1 MPEVATVQ
9 RFCAIE
15 EKFCEKTFPYMG
27 SDTFFFAYPASSHWR
42 DFTSTLVDELSHRGF
57 QGVRWEDF
65 VKNDLVFSKVCKGIF
80 SHDYLLAEVSE
91 PNANVLLEIGYALA
105 VGRLPIL
112 LQDKNLKAWPRRLL
126 TTLENCHYETR
137 ADIHQYINNFRTGP
151 REVPQ
156 VPDRRLPFLDNM
168 GIFLEEEARGTV
180 YHLKPKQSA
189 DWISRVDKVLK
200 RSHFKLGSMDPSD
213 SVYDEFYSQA
223 RQIQRAS
230 LIVASLLSENNRDY
244 EQQNANVSLLIGFA
258 IGLGK
263 QVLVLQHEPLAPIL
277 DLGSVVRPIES
288 ELQAERIV
296 QSWIDKHTSLS
307 VGEAAEF
314 RQKTRQRQQTDQL
327 RSLYLGPPDALQ
339 DNRLLDYFVPTKE
352 YQDAVDGRRTLFI
365 GRRGSGKSA
374 NFQAIKEELHRSSN
388 TVVSEIAPDDFE
400 LERISAFVEN
410 EYSMTNPKL
419 VFQNMWNYVLMLELL
434 KSLAQRSNVLYT
446 SPNDV
451 LREYLRQYY
460 DSNQEN
466 LRIDFGTR
474 VIRTLNKMITTDE
487 EITPR
492 QRQSYAEDII
502 TSLRDYD
509 LGHRLKEFAIKE
521 KITFFVVADD
531 LDKHW
536 RPESSQSIDLLIG
549 LIDEVDR
556 LKRFFGEH
564 LKVVLFLREDIYS
577 VLARYDDDLPKRNLM
592 RLVWTQTNLKHLV
605 ARRLSVTLEQE
616 TDDDNATWIAIFPEQ
631 VEGQDASNYILSRS
645 RPRPR
650 DVLDLCQ
657 RSIDQAQRNGHS
669 FVSAQDILDGERAF
683 SDGLFWS
690 LSAEFRGLYPQLE
703 DVLWQFAG
711 VPEAIDWSEFKK
723 LASDAIETNEPVLA
737 KWVKNGSMNVES
749 LLEIL
754 FTIGLLGLTRRWG
767 AEPHFSNGRTFSETW
782 AVVGP
787 NPVIH
792 IHPAFK
798 SYLEVSH
805 TEASGVRRTK
815 RRSRVD
821 PRQLAFE

>member
-1 MPEVATVQ
+1 MHEIATVN
-9 RFCAIE
+9 RYCAIE
-15 EKFCEKTFPYMG
+15 DKFCEKQFPYKG
-27 SDTFFFAYPASSHWR
+27 TDTFFFAYPSSNRWR
-42 DFTSTLVDELSHRGF
+42 DFTSTLVDDLSQRGF
-57 QGVRWEDF
+57 HGERWEDF
-65 VKNDLVFSKVCKGIF
+65 VKNDFLFSKVCNGIF
-80 SHDYLLAEVSE
+80 GHDYLLAEVTE

-112 LQDKNLKAWPRRLL
+112 LQDKNLKPWPRRLL

-137 ADIHQYINNFRTGP
+137 TDIHQYINSLRTGP

-156 VPDRRLPFLDNM
+156 TPDRRLPFLENM
-168 GIFLEEEARGTV
+168 GIFLEEETRGTV

-200 RSHFKLGSMDPSD
+200 RSHYKLSSMDPSD

-223 RQIQRAS
+223 RQIQHAS

-277 DLGSVVRPIES
+277 DLGSVARPIET
-288 ELQAERIV
+288 EIQAERIV
-296 QSWIDKHTSLS
+296 QSWIDKHTTLS
-307 VGEAAEF
+307 ISEAAEF
-314 RQKTRQRQQTDQL
+314 RRLAQRRDQTDQI

-339 DNRLLDYFVPTKE
+339 DHRLLDYFVPTKE
-352 YQDAVDGRRTLFI
+352 YQDAVEGRRTLFI

-374 NFQAIKEELHRSSN
+374 NFQAVTEELRQSSD
-388 TVVSEIAPDDFE
+388 TVVSGIAPDDFE

-410 EYSMTNPKL
+410 EYAMTNPKL

-434 KSLAQRSNVLYT
+434 KSLSQRSDLLYT
-446 SPNDV
+446 SPDDL

-460 DSNQEN
+460 DSSQEE
-466 LRIDFGTR
+466 LSLDFGRR
-474 VIRTLNKMITTDE
+474 VIQTLNAMITT
-487 EITPR
+487 EIDVSPEKR
-492 QRQSYAEDII
+492 QANAEQVI

-509 LGHRLKEFAIKE
+509 LGRRLKEFAIRE
-521 KITFFVVADD
+521 NITFFIVADD

-536 RPESSQSIDLLIG
+536 RPESMQSIDLLIG

-556 LKRFFGEH
+556 LKRFFGKH
-564 LKVVLFLREDIYS
+564 LNVVLFLREDIYS
-577 VLARYDDDLPKRNLM
+577 VLARYDDDLPKRNLL
-592 RLVWTQTNLKHLV
+592 RLEWTQSNLKHLV
-605 ARRLSVTLEQE
+605 ARRLDVTMQQD
-616 TDDDNATWIAIFPEQ
+616 TDDDNTTWVAIFPEK
-631 VEGQDASNYILSRS
+631 VEGKEASTYILSRS

-657 RSIDQAQRNGHS
+657 KSIDQAQRNGHG
-669 FVSAQDILDGERAF
+669 FVTAQDILDGERAF

-690 LSAEFRGLYPQLE
+690 LSAEFKGLYPQLE
-703 DVLWQFAG
+703 DVLFQFAG
-711 VPEAIDWSEFKK
+711 IAQAIGWSDFKK
-723 LASDAIETNEPVLA
+723 VASVAIATNQPVLA
-737 KWVKNGSMNVES
+737 KWVKNGSVNVET
-749 LLEIL
+749 LLDIL
-754 FTIGLLGLTRRWG
+754 FTIGLLGLSRRWG
-767 AEPHFSNGRTFSETW
+767 TEPHFSNGRTFSETW

-787 NPVIH
+787 NPIVH
-792 IHPAFK
+792 IHPAFR
-798 SYLEVSH
+798 SYLEVSR
-805 TEASGVRRTK
+805 TEARGGLRPNRQ
-815 RRSRVD
+815 SRVD